1 MSFRSEESRSL
12 SGRFAVIFGVF
23 LAVALIFP
31 VDANVRVGERSLV
44 SVVHADDDE
53 DEDEDEE
60 EDEDEDEDEEEDEDD
75 DKKKETV
82 EVTRY
87 EVRQVVRTVVV
98 LAPEYETDTDGDLLV
113 DGIDP
118 DPKVHQREYFTDT
131 DGDGIPNVFDRHHG
145 EDDFAYYDGEEDADS
160 DGLLDSYERLAER

>member
-1 MSFRSEESRSL
+1 MNFRSENSR
-12 SGRFAVIFGVF
+12 GFPERFAVVLGVF
-23 LAVALIFP
+23 LAVLLVFP
-31 VDANVRVGERSLV
+31 VDANVRTGERSLV

-60 EDEDEDEDEEEDEDD
+60 EDKDD

-113 DGIDP
+113 DGVDP
-118 DPKVHQREYFTDT
+118 DPRVHQREYFTDT
-131 DGDGIPNVFDRHHG
+131 DDDGIPNVFDRHHG
-145 EDDFAYYDGEEDADS
+145 EDDFAYYDGEDDADS
-160 DGLLDSYERLAER
+160 NGLLDSYERLAER

>member
-1 MSFRSEESRSL
+1 MNFRSEKSRSL
-12 SGRFAVIFGVF
+12 SERFAVIFGVF
-23 LAVALIFP
+23 LAALLVFP
-31 VDANVRVGERSLV
+31 VDADVRIGERSLV

-53 DEDEDEE
+53 DEDEY
-60 EDEDEDEDEEEDEDD
+60 EDEGEEEDEDD

-87 EVRQVVRTVVV
+87 EVRQVVRTVAV
-98 LAPEYETDTDGDLLV
+98 LAPEYEMDTDGDLLV

-131 DGDGIPNVFDRHHG
+131 DGDGIPNVFDRHHD
-145 EDDFAYYDGEEDADS
+145 EDDFAYYDGEDDADS
-160 DGLLDSYERLAER
+160 NGLLDSYERLAER

>member
-1 MSFRSEESRSL
+1 MVAFL
-12 SGRFAVIFGVF
+12 FFAGIPG
-23 LAVALIFP
+23 
-31 VDANVRVGERSLV
+31 NVGNGS
-44 SVVHADDDE
+44 HAFIGIAFA
-53 DEDEDEE
+53 EE
-60 EDEDEDEDEEEDEDD
+60 EDEDEDD

-118 DPKVHQREYFTDT
+118 DPRVHQREYFTDT